1 MFLQRSLRAQLLTLI
16 SVGLLLTLL
25 ISLGSFRALSTGID
39 SYRQLLDGTQ
49 QIANRVNA
57 ANLEFKTQ
65 VQEWKN
71 VLLRGA
77 NSDSHSKHWSS
88 FQAQEAKV
96 QRLLGEAEQLAA
108 RHASQGLRQQI
119 EQLRNEHRRMGQ
131 AYRQGNQDFLAANA
145 DHLAGDQA
153 VRGIDRATSEQMA
166 QLSEQLNQQALHEAG
181 EISAAADRTHSIGL
195 AVLLLASLLIGLACL
210 WLVNRNIIAPI
221 ARVIRHIDTLSQ
233 GHFGQRIDLHREDEL
248 GRLADAANRLRDFLA
263 DTSSQLRHSSSELD
277 LSSNELRAIAGI
289 MSQGSHEQFERTD
302 QVATAMHEMS
312 ATAQEVAR
320 HAGDAAQAADQADSS
335 AQQGQQVMRATIAT
349 ISSVSEEITATAEV
363 IRRLQEDSSRIGKVL
378 DVIRAIAEQ
387 TNLLALNA
395 AIEAAR
401 AGEQGRGFAVVAD
414 EVRTLAQR
422 TAESTAEINQI
433 IDTVQQ
439 GALNAVRAIESGQQP
454 SQAGIEQVNAAGG
467 MLEQITQAVEAIRDM
482 NRQIATAA
490 EEQTSVAEDISRNL
504 TDITDIATRNQQT
517 VQRTE
522 QASSH
527 LHELSAALNG
537 LTARLSS

>member
-1 MFLQRSLRAQLLTLI
+1 M
-16 SVGLLLTLL
+16 TLL

-119 EQLRNEHRRMGQ
+119 EQLRNEHQRMGQ

-221 ARVIRHIDTLSQ
+221 ARVIGHIDTLSQ

-312 ATAQEVAR
+312 ATVQDVAGNAASAARAAQEADLQSESGAR
-320 HAGDAAQAADQADSS
+320 VVHDAITAIESLASEVEHA
-335 AQQGQQVMRATIAT
+335 ATVIHELEENSVS
-349 ISSVSEEITATAEV
+349 ISSVV
-363 IRRLQEDSSRIGKVL
+363 
-378 DVIRAIAEQ
+378 DVIRSIAEQ

-414 EVRTLAQR
+414 EVRTLASR
-422 TAESTAEINQI
+422 TQQSTREIQSMIEKLQSGANRAVTVMQSSCTKAQSGKQQVASAGQMLGQISTAVATIN
-433 IDTVQQ
+433 
-439 GALNAVRAIESGQQP
+439 
-454 SQAGIEQVNAAGG
+454 
-467 MLEQITQAVEAIRDM
+467 DM
-482 NRQIATAA
+482 NAMIASAA
-490 EEQTSVAEDISRNL
+490 EEQSSVAEEINRNVTSVSQIAEETSEASRQNV
-504 TDITDIATRNQQT
+504 ATSTQL
-517 VQRTE
+517 
-522 QASSH
+522 ASLASH
-527 LHELSAALNG
+527 LQ
-537 LTARLSS
+537 RLVHAFRL